1 MAPKKIAY
9 SSVDKER
16 VARVKKILRR
26 VGLGDILPKLRSTP
40 SFYRHFMQQHIT
52 YEIGQGS
59 GEIPRHTMRAI
70 EKRFKYYCA
79 QPAFNY
85 GLPGG
90 SAISLSDYLC
100 LAGSIQFASK
110 TLKQGSLIH
119 GEVRTI
125 AEIIAACS
133 NVMIMTVHT
142 FVVRSILQYSNLAG
156 IGLLTM
162 NSISG
167 RSNDGQSLRWRE
179 MISLRKPHK
188 RNFSPKGKRRS
199 GYEVLYRPENLDKV
213 STLTAFYEGEKLSC
227 YITGHCLQRIA
238 ERYNICEEWVSREI
252 VFYSADE
259 SELLSYHGNL
269 LMPVDSDGN
278 RVGYFV
284 CHRERG
290 TLLLMTFLLVTHN
303 GTPEGDALSEEAKL
317 QFGDIASLALDR
329 LSSFQEGAID
339 DIAGSLLEKSSLSY
353 MLELNPKTV
362 PQPPYL
368 IYFDQKNIK
377 GEDILLSNTMNN

>member
-1 MAPKKIAY
+1 MALKGVTYA
-9 SSVDKER
+9 SVDKER
-16 VARVKKILRR
+16 LARVKKILRR
-26 VGLGDILPKLRSTP
+26 LGLGHILPKLRSVP
-40 SFYRHFMQQHIT
+40 SFYRQFIQQQVT

-70 EKRFKYYCA
+70 EKKFKYYCA
-79 QPAFNY
+79 QPAFNF

-100 LAGSIQFASK
+100 VVGSIQLASH
-110 TLKQGSLIH
+110 TLKRGSKIH
-119 GEVRTI
+119 EDVCMI
-125 AEIIAACS
+125 AKILATCS
-133 NVMIMTVHT
+133 DAMIMTVHT
-142 FVVRSILQYSNLAG
+142 FTVRSILQYSNLAG
-156 IGLLTM
+156 IGLLTLD
-162 NSISG
+162 SISG
-167 RSNDGQSLRWRE
+167 KSNDGQSLRWRE
-179 MISLRKPHK
+179 MIGLKKPHK

-199 GYEVLYRPENLDKV
+199 GYEVLYHPDNREKV
-213 STLTAFYEGEKLSC
+213 STLSALCEGEKLSC
-227 YITGHCLQRIA
+227 YITGHCLQRIS
-238 ERYNICEEWVSREI
+238 ERYDICEEWVSREI

-259 SELLSYHGNL
+259 TELQSYRGNL
-269 LMPVDSDGN
+269 LMPVDSDGK

-284 CHRERG
+284 CHREG
-290 TLLLMTFLLVTHN
+290 DTLLLTTFLLVTHN

-339 DIAGSLLEKSSLSY
+339 DIARSLLEKSSLSY

-368 IYFDQKNIK
+368 IYFDLKNAND
-377 GEDILLSNTMNN
+377 EEMFLSNTMNN